1 MRGPGRLRGAAAT
14 VGAIRNPGG
23 IAQRMLL
30 ASVALALVVGAGFA
44 ILLFPVQEA
53 RNAERSALHSQDVLI
68 AAHGLEQRVLD
79 LERGQRGFILT
90 RQPRFL
96 MPWQQ
101 AREELPQEERALLR
115 LVRGDPAQQA
125 RVREIA
131 RAARSYIDD
140 YSVPLVN
147 AAARGD
153 PSAKTVAA
161 TAEGEARVRVIRA
174 DFAGLLEAERRTS
187 AATSGASARAA
198 RRAYAGLVVGVV
210 LSLAL
215 VALYAGYL
223 TRAIVG
229 PIRRAA
235 ALAGRVAGGDLTARL
250 PETGVG
256 EIGALQRS
264 FNVMGAS
271 LERGRD
277 ELTALADEQAGLRR
291 VATLVAQGASAG
303 DLLAAVA
310 AEIGQLFPVDY
321 VLIGRYEDAG
331 DITTVG
337 SWSRHAGPADFPA
350 ERAGGVR
357 KLAALV
363 RRTGRPARTPSDE
376 PGPDLGAP
384 NGRAPQIRSSVGVPI
399 SVEGHLWGIVIAAST
414 RGEPMPDAAETRLGS
429 FTELVSTAIAN
440 AEAKAALTAS
450 RARIV
455 VTADEIRRRLARD
468 LHDGAQREFVN
479 VSLRLQLARA
489 TMPPDLPE
497 VAADLDETVVELNA
511 AIRSLGDFARGIHP
525 TTLTRDGLRPALD
538 ALARQ
543 CPVPVDLDLRTD
555 GRLPEPIEVGA
566 YYIVSEALTNAAKHA
581 HASRLTVHIEA
592 AGERVRLAV
601 RDDGVGGA
609 DFGSGSGLVGLKD
622 RVEALGGWIAVQ
634 SKPAAGTSVEVEL
647 PLAESVRGSSPGA
660 EEGVVP

>member
-1 MRGPGRLRGAAAT
+1 
-14 VGAIRNPGG
+14 
-23 IAQRMLL
+23 
-30 ASVALALVVGAGFA
+30 
-44 ILLFPVQEA
+44 
-53 RNAERSALHSQDVLI
+53 
-68 AAHGLEQRVLD
+68 
-79 LERGQRGFILT
+79 
-90 RQPRFL
+90 
-96 MPWQQ
+96 
-101 AREELPQEERALLR
+101 
-115 LVRGDPAQQA
+115 
-125 RVREIA
+125 VREIA
-131 RAARSYIDD
+131 RAARSYIDG

-161 TAEGEARVRVIRA
+161 TAEGEARARVIRA
-174 DFAGLLEAERRTS
+174 HFAQLLQAERRTS
-187 AATSGASARAA
+187 AATARASARAA
-198 RRAYAGLVVGVV
+198 RRAYAGLVVGVGV
-210 LSLAL
+210 SIAL

-235 ALAGRVAGGDLTARL
+235 ALAGRVAGGDLSARL

-291 VATLVAQGASAG
+291 VATLVAQGASPG
-303 DLLAAVA
+303 DVLAAVA
-310 AEIGQLFPVDY
+310 AEIGQLFPAEY
-321 VLIGRYEDAG
+321 VLIGRYDDGG
-331 DITTVG
+331 DLTTVG
-337 SWSRHAGPADFPA
+337 GWSRDAGPADLPA
-350 ERAGGVR
+350 EWGAGVR
-357 KLAALV
+357 ELAALV
-363 RRTGRPARTPSDE
+363 RRTARPARTQ
-376 PGPDLGAP
+376 PDRPAPDPLAP
-384 NGRAPQIRSSVGVPI
+384 NARARQIRSSVGVPI
-399 SVEGHLWGIVIAAST
+399 SVEANLWGIVIAAST
-414 RGEPMPDAAETRLGS
+414 RDEPMPDPTETRLGS

-440 AEAKAALTAS
+440 AEAKAALTES

-455 VTADEIRRRLARD
+455 VTADEIRRRFARD

-489 TMPPDLPE
+489 AVPPDLAE
-497 VAADLDETVVELNA
+497 VAGELDETVVELNA

-543 CPVPVDLDLRTD
+543 SAVPVDLELRTD
-555 GRLPEPIEVGA
+555 GRLPEPIEVAA

-609 DFGSGSGLVGLKD
+609 DFGGGSGLVGLKD